1 MRRTLLVGVVLTVTA
16 VLVVL
21 LGAALDLDLKL
32 VALAGIAVGA
42 VVALVPDRSPIMRV
56 TGFVAGFA
64 IAWVLYLVRALM
76 LPDSTGGQ
84 AVMMGLTV
92 ALAVLVSAASLG
104 RVPLWAPLLGVGVFS
119 GVYERPFAASI
130 PEAASTSTAAAT
142 ALLLTTAVGFFATAM
157 VAPSGEQPETRAR
170 RARNPRQDDGE
181 TSRLDDMMMEKNS

>member
-42 VVALVPDRSPIMRV
+42 VVALVPDRTPIMRV
-56 TGFVAGFA
+56 TGFVIGFA
-64 IAWVLYLVRALM
+64 VAWVLYLVRALM

-84 AVMMGLTV
+84 AVMMGVTV
-92 ALAVLVSAASLG
+92 ALAVAASAVSLG
-104 RVPLWAPLLGVGVFS
+104 RIPLWAPLLGLGVFS
-119 GVYERPFAASI
+119 AAYERPFAAAI
-130 PEAASTSTAAAT
+130 PEAASTSTATAT
-142 ALLLTTAVGFFATAM
+142 ALLLTTAVGFFVTAL
-157 VAPSGEQPETRAR
+157 VAPEGEQPEPRAHRAR
-170 RARNPRQDDGE
+170 TPRQDDGE